1 MPKQTDIWAAGTVV
15 TRGVGDAREVLVV
28 HRPAYDDWSL
38 PKGKLN
44 PDEYGPVA
52 AVRETLEETG
62 LPVRLLSRLP
72 DARYEV
78 DKRRKT
84 VEWWLATAAGEPARR
99 RDHETDQVEWWT
111 VAQAVARLSYPSDV
125 GVLAAAL
132 RATPG
137 VPFIVVRHAK
147 AMARRQW
154 KGADADRRLT
164 ERGRRQARALADVLA
179 AFGVRHL
186 ASSAATRCV
195 RTLAPYA
202 QRAGLETQLFTELT
216 EESAAADPDGV
227 TWAMSQVRAIAQASS
242 EPLALCGHRPV
253 LPQMLDF
260 LGVALPKTPKPAELI
275 VFSMSERGQARATTH
290 IAPKL

>member
-1 MPKQTDIWAAGTVV
+1 MAKRGEILAAGTVV
-15 TRGVGDAREVLVV
+15 LRGEGSDCEVLVV

-62 LPVRLLSRLP
+62 YRARLLARLP
-72 DARYEV
+72 DSRYEV
-78 DKRRKT
+78 AGRRKT
-84 VEWWLATAAGEPARR
+84 VEWWLAAATDDPVADHDGEA
-99 RDHETDQVEWWT
+99 DLIEWWS
-111 VAQAVARLSYPSDV
+111 VAQAIARLSYPDDV
-125 GVLAAAL
+125 RILTEAL
-132 RATPG
+132 RVPPG
-137 VPFIVVRHAK
+137 VPFIIVRHSK

-154 KGADADRRLT
+154 KGPDCDRRLT
-164 ERGRRQARALADVLA
+164 ERGRRQAKALADVFA

-186 ASSAATRCV
+186 VSSSATRCV
-195 RTLAPYA
+195 RTLTPYA
-202 QRAGLETQLFTELT
+202 QRTGLDVQTFTELS

-227 TWAMSQVRAIAQASS
+227 TWAMSQVRAIAQASG

-253 LPQMLDF
+253 LPVMLDF
-260 LGVALPKTPKPAELI
+260 LGIALHKTPKPAEVI
-275 VFSMSERGQARATTH
+275 VFSMSERGQARATAH